1 MYQGH
6 LVIAKEFR
14 DEVSRTNII
23 KEASTLIGLS
33 AHPGLPV
40 VLGVDVST
48 KPYLLIS
55 LFYGMNESN
64 ILNVDEQF
72 HAVKNIEFL
81 AIVRQLSET
90 HEYHLHAH
98 QILDNDIKSD
108 NVMVYKDIDGFKPVL
123 LDFGKPCKIG
133 EGKIKKLTDIE
144 KKYRERHS
152 HIVPEIVEGIAPQT
166 VSSDIFALGRIIL
179 NIETCLSCQT
189 KVAMNR

>member
-23 KEASTLIGLS
+23 EEASTLIGLS

-40 VLGVDVST
+40 VLGVDVSM

-64 ILNVDEQF
+64 IFNVDEQF

-81 AIVRQLSET
+81 AIVRQLSEA
-90 HEYHLHAH
+90 HEYLHAH

-108 NVMVYKDIDGFKPVL
+108 NVMVYKDIEGFKPVL
-123 LDFGKPCKIG
+123 FDFGKACKIG

-179 NIETCLSCQT
+179 NIGTCLSCQT